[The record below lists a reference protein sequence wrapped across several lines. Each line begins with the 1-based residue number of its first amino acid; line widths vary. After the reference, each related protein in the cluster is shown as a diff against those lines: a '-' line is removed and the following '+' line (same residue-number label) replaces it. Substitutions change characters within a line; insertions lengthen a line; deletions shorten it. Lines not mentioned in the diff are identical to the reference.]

1 MAAVQTGGD
10 LVVDALRLI
19 AALAAGELPSG
30 YEAQD
35 GQMRLNDLL
44 AEWETQQ
51 YQVFTIQNLTSA
63 LGSGIFAVTAGVG
76 GVITTRPVKIETAN
90 ALRGGVTTPIEV
102 INSAR
107 WAKIRDKL
115 ATGKVPEF
123 LYNDNANPLANLNL
137 WPGTLDTATTLD
149 LWIWG
154 EFTTLTTTLYTDLV
168 IDATNNY
175 QVTSVLN
182 PFVAGDVGNYLNV
195 PYGIT
200 NFTPGRYQISAVAS
214 GKASL
219 VYPGTG
225 TNAPIGTTGS
235 TGGIASYDQ
244 ALALPPGFWKGIR
257 YNLALD
263 LAPEYGRADLA
274 TMKLIAAIAQE
285 TKAEIRGLRQS
296 NQSATEAPPVPDQA
310 PPQNPEPAA

>member
-1 MAAVQTGGD
+1 MAVQTGGD
-10 LVVDALRLI
+10 LVIDALRLI
-19 AALAAGELPSG
+19 AALAAGELPAG

-51 YQVFTIQNLTSA
+51 YQVFTIQNLSAA
-63 LGSGIFAVTAGVG
+63 LGAGVFAVTAGPSSL
-76 GVITTRPVKIETAN
+76 ITTRPVKIETAN
-90 ALRGGVTTPIEV
+90 SIRGGVTSPIEV
-102 INSAR
+102 INAAR
-107 WAKIRDKL
+107 WARIRDKA

-123 LYNDNANPLANLNL
+123 LYNDNANPVANLNI
-137 WPGTLDTATTLD
+137 WPGTTDTLTTLD

-154 EFTTLTTTLYTDLV
+154 EFSTLTTTLYTDLV
-168 IDATNNY
+168 IDAVNAY
-175 QVTSVLN
+175 QVTSAAN
-182 PFVAGDVGNYLNV
+182 PFVAADVGNYINV

-200 NFTPGRYQISAVAS
+200 GFTAGRYQINAVVA

-219 VYPGTG
+219 TFPGTA
-225 TNAPIGTTGS
+225 TNAPIGTLGQ

-244 ALALPPGFWKGIR
+244 GLALPPGFWKGIR

-274 TMKLIAAIAQE
+274 TMKLITAIAQE

-296 NQSATEAPPVPDQA
+296 NQSTSEAPAVPDQA
-310 PPQNPEPAA
+310 PPQNPEPTV